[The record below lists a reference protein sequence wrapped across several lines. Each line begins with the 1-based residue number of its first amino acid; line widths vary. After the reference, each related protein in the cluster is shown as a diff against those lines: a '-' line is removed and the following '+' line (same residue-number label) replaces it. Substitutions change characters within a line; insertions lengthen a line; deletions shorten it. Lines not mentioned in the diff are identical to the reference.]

1 VPYLVGI
8 GVHMLCDPVQ
18 NGFQPL
24 VADGLEQVSA
34 GEHVIAFDGK
44 VRRCGQEHK
53 LPPIAHAAQPVSQ
66 LIAHRIRQVN
76 VQKCDVEIRALLHI
90 VEEVHSEFI
99 RNQLHR
105 E

>member
-1 VPYLVGI
+1 
-8 GVHMLCDPVQ
+8 MLRDPVQ

-24 VADGLEQVSA
+24 VADGLEQVAA

-44 VRRCGQEHK
+44 VRRCGQEYE
-53 LPPIAHAAQPVSQ
+53 LSLITRAAQPVSQ

-76 VQKCDVEIRALLHI
+76 VQKNDVEIRALLHV
-90 VEEVHSEFI
+90 VEQVHSVFI